1 MNKEEKLLT
10 IREVS
15 LILGITEK
23 EVIDLAEK
31 QLIPAYRIG
40 GVYLRFK
47 HQQIEDYRKK
57 HKNSLSKEKKEEKHS
72 LRDRLS
78 DFLYYNDFYV
88 LSFLIILFIIFVI
101 LRGY

>member
-1 MNKEEKLLT
+1 MSEEKLLT

-31 QLIPAYRIG
+31 QIIPAYRIG
-40 GVYLRFK
+40 GVYVRFK
-47 HQQIEDYRKK
+47 NQQVEDYRKK
-57 HKNSLSKEKKEEKHS
+57 QKLAVPKEKRKEDYPF
-72 LRDRLS
+72 RDKVS
-78 DFLYYNDFYV
+78 DFFYYNDFYI
-88 LSFLIILFIIFVI
+88 LSSLIILIIVVII